1 MNTSTLE
8 QKLRDAGYQEPVC
21 LPFDHLKCLQIECKE
36 RALDGGLFCVIHD
49 PASIP
54 VVSRSGFRAGV
65 LSAIAGCVV
74 LGSVFI
80 AFGIVPGCICA
91 AGCAGFVGG
100 LAIAGDWK

>member
-1 MNTSTLE
+1 MNPSILE

-21 LPFDHLKCLQIECKE
+21 LPFDDKCVRVKCKE
-36 RALDGGLFCVIHD
+36 RALDGGLFCAAHD
-49 PASIP
+49 PDAVP

-65 LSAIAGCVV
+65 LSAITGCVV

-80 AFGIVPGCICA
+80 AFGIGAGCICA

-100 LAIAGDWK
+100 LAIAADWK

>member
-1 MNTSTLE
+1 MNPSTLE

-36 RALDGGLFCVIHD
+36 RALDGGLFCAHHD
-49 PASIP
+49 HIP

-65 LSAIAGCVV
+65 CSAIAGCVV
-74 LGSVFI
+74 LGSVFV

>member
-1 MNTSTLE
+1 MNPSTLE

-21 LPFDHLKCLQIECKE
+21 LPFDPNHKCLQIECKE
-36 RALDGGLFCVIHD
+36 LALGGGLFCATHD
-49 PASIP
+49 PIP

-80 AFGIVPGCICA
+80 AFGVVPGCICA

-100 LAIAGDWK
+100 LAIAVDWK